1 MSVKPGVD
9 CPDETWCAESAG
21 HVLPEPTSVVKTD
34 PATQEC
40 DMGFFF
46 TGDTLVDDLD
56 MGFPGP
62 EPVGDAEVSEGWLTQ
77 PESVETVSTS
87 KNSESGGEVNV
98 SQRARAQLD
107 KASQV
112 MQNIPGNTTVQEND
126 DDDTEEMSDA
136 EVILE
141 KRAAGQVAAYH
152 LTNTV
157 FADVTNIKQ
166 GKRKGTKNKKS
177 TSAVNSKKKASPA
190 KKKQPIAK
198 KASPPKKKKSPAA
211 KKISSP
217 PAASN
222 QEGPATV
229 QVPEKVVQKKLC
241 TSYVCKCH
249 KTTSINLAEMPQISY
264 YREFAADD
272 SYFGGLKCGGTCGF
286 KMMELLDKNR
296 TKILYCL
303 PGYNEWDISGRM
315 WCTGCGY
322 FLCGLCQV
330 DLMDKQKGSTRRS
343 TRA

>member
-9 CPDETWCAESAG
+9 CPDKTWCAESAG

-46 TGDTLVDDLD
+46 TGDILVDDLD
-56 MGFPGP
+56 LGFPGP
-62 EPVGDAEVSEGWLTQ
+62 DQVGDAEVSEGWLTQ

-112 MQNIPGNTTVQEND
+112 MQNIPGNTTAQEND

-141 KRAAGQVAAYH
+141 KRATGQVAADH

-157 FADVTNIKQ
+157 FAYVTNIKQ

-177 TSAVNSKKKASPA
+177 PSAVNSKKKASPA

-198 KASPPKKKKSPAA
+198 KASPPKKKNHLRQRKSLLLQLPLIRKGQLQCRCQRRLFKRSFVPAM
-211 KKISSP
+211 S
-217 PAASN
+217 AS
-222 QEGPATV
+222 ATK
-229 QVPEKVVQKKLC
+229 Q
-241 TSYVCKCH
+241 
-249 KTTSINLAEMPQISY
+249 LA
-264 YREFAADD
+264 
-272 SYFGGLKCGGTCGF
+272 
-286 KMMELLDKNR
+286 
-296 TKILYCL
+296 
-303 PGYNEWDISGRM
+303 
-315 WCTGCGY
+315 
-322 FLCGLCQV
+322 
-330 DLMDKQKGSTRRS
+330 ST
-343 TRA
+343 